1 MIWKPCACFMQF
13 MMFPPTRQFLRNAP
27 FCLVWAVDVLSPLG
41 LSHKRITGKIIL
53 TGAVISEDGKQ
64 SIRLSAV
71 DEEPHELGERL
82 AQLVLERG
90 AADLLKAS
98 V

>member
-1 MIWKPCACFMQF
+1 MGAFAQKNNGQ
-13 MMFPPTRQFLRNAP
+13 
-27 FCLVWAVDVLSPLG
+27 
-41 LSHKRITGKIIL
+41 IIL
-53 TGAVISEDGKQ
+53 TGAVISTDGKQ

-71 DEEPHELGERL
+71 DKDPHELGERL

-90 AADLLKAS
+90 AADLLKIT